1 MADINQ
7 FGSARLSQTADAKV
21 CARFE
26 TMLAEAVDG
35 TLTAAEGAEFDLHL
49 LGCAACSG
57 MLADAQRGA
66 AWMGMLRGQM
76 PEPPAA
82 MVERILAGTSGAR
95 AAATGGA
102 GVEIERGMAAGMLTG
117 IGGGL
122 ANGGSG
128 AAIGSLGP
136 MGPIEMGMGARVG
149 AKVLPF
155 RSRLV
160 QSVRLGAVGHTLLQP
175 RLAMTAAMAFFSIA
189 LTLNLTGVR
198 LSDFE
203 ASDLKPSSLRRSI
216 YNANAHVVRY
226 YTNLRVVYE
235 LESRVRDLQRSTEDD
250 APSASAGDVRTKDPG
265 AKGAGVKDGAG
276 DGSDPA
282 AQPDSGGK
290 APEKQQPRRHA
301 NPGTSRRE
309 PFGNDPRRGDSA
321 MGTLRAELVELPALA
336 DRAGALGRNGGW
348 NQALTAP
355 AGTNF
360 VAMFGSRTNLP
371 AQERGTV

>member
-1 MADINQ
+1 MADFNQ
-7 FGSARLSQTADAKV
+7 FGSVRPSQTADLKQ
-21 CARFE
+21 CAHFE
-26 TMLAEAVDG
+26 VMLADAVDG
-35 TLTAAEGAEFDLHL
+35 TLTKEEQAAFDLHL
-49 LGCAACSG
+49 VGCATCRE
-57 MLADAQRGA
+57 MLADARRGA
-66 AWMGMLRGQM
+66 AWMEMLRGQR

-82 MVERILAGTSGAR
+82 MLERILAQTSGAQ
-95 AAATGGA
+95 
-102 GVEIERGMAAGMLTG
+102 L
-117 IGGGL
+117 
-122 ANGGSG
+122 SG
-128 AAIGSLGP
+128 APTRGAQAIGSGGMMAEAVLG
-136 MGPIEMGMGARVG
+136 MAMGAGG
-149 AKVLPF
+149 ALEPAGAALTGSKVLPF
-155 RSRLV
+155 RKRV
-160 QSVRLGAVGHTLLQP
+160 IRGFDVRTVTHTLLQP